1 MNERTPL
8 LKKDGTQKLLA
19 SLISIILG
27 LVFGSILVLIV
38 GAASDVITSKGSW
51 EGVSLIFAGL
61 FSTGRSAAGNL
72 TWGVN
77 ATNFGNMLFRATPLI
92 MCGLSVAISQKT
104 GLFNIGAPGQYLMG
118 MLVTLIISLA
128 IPATVVPPVI
138 IWLLAF
144 LGGILAGALWGS
156 IPGLMKAMLNIN
168 EVIACIMTNWIAAN
182 VVTWAFDACKF
193 SVVEGEYFCQNKWHV
208 ATGTFQNLA
217 ENTKSGYVY
226 KTVWNNVATP
236 RLGLDKLFPG
246 SQINAGIVIAILFA
260 IAMYIVINK
269 TTFGFQLKACGANRH
284 AARYAGIKDKKNI
297 VLSMAI
303 AGGLAAAGASLYS
316 LSGNTEFFWTTYQSL
331 PATGFN
337 GIPVA
342 LLAIN
347 NPIGVI
353 FSGIFMAMLDIV
365 GVQLTKLTA
374 YNEYITDVIIA
385 AIVYLSAFALI
396 IRMLLGGKKN
406 KTNGHDAN
414 ADKPATPAPA
424 EPIAEEPAEPVAEA
438 IEEAVEEAA
447 APADAEIK
455 EGGEQA

>member
-1 MNERTPL
+1 MNKL
-8 LKKDGTQKLLA
+8 LKNDGTQKLVA
-19 SLISIILG
+19 SVISIILG
-27 LVFGSILVLIV
+27 LIFGSILVLIV
-38 GAASDVITSKGSW
+38 GAASAVIDGKGAW
-51 EGVSLIFAGL
+51 EGVKLIFAGL
-61 FSTGRSAAGNL
+61 FSTGRSPEGVL

-77 ATNFGNMLFRATPLI
+77 SVNFGNMLFRAIPLI

-118 MLVTLIISLA
+118 MLVTLLLA
-128 IPATVVPPVI
+128 LSIPTTVVPPTLV
-138 IWLLAF
+138 WLIAF
-144 LGGILAGALWGS
+144 LGGILAGALWGA

-182 VVTWAFDACKF
+182 VVTWVFDIANF
-193 SVVEGEYFCQNKWHV
+193 SVVKGEYFCQNKWHT
-208 ATGTFQNLA
+208 ANGLFQNLA

-236 RLGLDKLFPG
+236 KLGLDKIFPG
-246 SQINAGIVIAILFA
+246 SQINAGIVIAIVFA
-260 IAMYIVINK
+260 IAMYIIINK

-297 VLSMAI
+297 VLSMSI
-303 AGGLAAAGASLYS
+303 AGGLAAAGAALYS

-331 PATGFN
+331 PAIGFN

-396 IRMLLGGKKN
+396 IRMFLSGGNKK
-406 KTNGHDAN
+406 KAAVV
-414 ADKPATPAPA
+414 ADTKP
-424 EPIAEEPAEPVAEA
+424 AEEPKPTEDAK
-438 IEEAVEEAA
+438 IE
-447 APADAEIK
+447 